1 MQEEALAQKVK
12 GFQVLYD
19 KRVKGFKKTWY
30 KMSGRKLLKKL
41 DFVQNSNFIWRS
53 TEVNSQENTCGR
65 FYFGKVAELKCWS
78 LLQ

>member
-1 MQEEALAQKVK
+1 MVILYLQEEALAQKVK

-41 DFVQNSNFIWRS
+41 DFV
-53 TEVNSQENTCGR
+53 
-65 FYFGKVAELKCWS
+65 
-78 LLQ
+78 